1 MIGPAVEPYCARMDE
16 PTPAP
21 EAVERQADLL
31 KERVYITF
39 TSLAVVLTL
48 RSHLEEVT
56 EGGAASTLAIT
67 VVGAVLAVFVADFVS
82 HISAHARLPTASE
95 FRHMVA
101 VTSSGAAT
109 MVLPLVFVGLAALGV
124 WSLDRALRASAIALI
139 ATLVAV
145 GYLAARRAR
154 IPVWQKAVVLLAEAA
169 LGLVVIGLELL
180 AHA

>member
-39 TSLAVVLTL
+39 T
-48 RSHLEEVT
+48 
-56 EGGAASTLAIT
+56 T